1 MANPLNNS
9 DPKTAEA
16 LRYYSSHTAQIEV
29 VRHDRTLEQIVFPI
43 PEICEYLPEDYKE
56 RVYKSVEKD
65 DQGSKVADFFS
76 KSDVMFEK
84 MQWQKKLRNSTA
96 LYRISKKESFWSYI
110 IFCLS
115 LYINLIV
122 ASFYP
127 FSDELPG
134 KFFKDPDFNF
144 CAVTEI

>member
-1 MANPLNNS
+1 M
-9 DPKTAEA
+9 
-16 LRYYSSHTAQIEV
+16 
-29 VRHDRTLEQIVFPI
+29 FPI

-134 KFFKDPDFNF
+134 KCSRIQFQY
-144 CAVTEI
+144 VTAL